1 MSLIQ
6 IQLSIIFFNNTTI
19 FVIREIR
26 LDIMFI
32 DNKQDI
38 PNLKKRLEKIEV
50 SWFKRRYYLDVK
62 ITATEISCMYVI
74 FEQCSP
80 FLLRTR
86 HVA

>member
-1 MSLIQ
+1 MPLIQ

-50 SWFKRRYYLDVK
+50 S
-62 ITATEISCMYVI
+62 
-74 FEQCSP
+74 
-80 FLLRTR
+80 
-86 HVA
+86 